1 LFKYVPDAEIAWHE
15 VLAGALITAAL
26 LTAGKFVLGVYLA
39 RLRYS
44 SAGAAG
50 SLILI
55 VVWVY
60 YSALILFLGAQITK
74 VVACRFGK
82 PIRPKP
88 HAQRAS
94 QAP

>member
-1 LFKYVPDAEIAWHE
+1 
-15 VLAGALITAAL
+15 
-26 LTAGKFVLGVYLA
+26 VLGVYLA

-50 SLILI
+50 SLIMI

-82 PIRPKP
+82 PIQPKA
-88 HAQRAS
+88 HAQRV
-94 QAP
+94 PETR

>member
-1 LFKYVPDAEIAWHE
+1 MPYGWK
-15 VLAGALITAAL
+15 AGTAVANRADHGG
-26 LTAGKFVLGVYLA
+26 TADRGQIRGAFTS

-74 VVACRFGK
+74 VVACSFGK
-82 PIRPKP
+82 PITPKA
-88 HAQRAS
+88 HAKRA
-94 QAP
+94 QET

>member
-1 LFKYVPDAEIAWHE
+1 
-15 VLAGALITAAL
+15 
-26 LTAGKFVLGVYLA
+26 
-39 RLRYS
+39 LRYS

-74 VVACRFGK
+74 VVACSFGK
-82 PIRPKP
+82 PITPKA
-88 HAQRAS
+88 HAKRA
-94 QAP
+94 QET